1 MIGVVADD
9 TTGAN
14 DIGVMF
20 AKHGYHTRVLALT
33 PELGPEALECDAV
46 VIDTDSRLDKPE
58 VAAEKVRRATRL
70 LMEKGCTVY
79 WKKTCSVFRGN
90 VGVEFDA
97 MLDTLGADFGVA
109 VAAFPKNGRTTVH
122 GTHSVRGVP
131 LAESEFRRDPVHPTT
146 ESDLRRVLQNQT
158 PHPVGHVDLDTV
170 RGGVDAIKE
179 ALDGLRGR
187 VRYAL
192 FDAETQADLATI
204 AEATA
209 GEKVQLGGSGLA
221 EELPPFWPPATS
233 GIAAKDLDLSDPCG
247 VFAVAGSLMP
257 QTLAQVE
264 TASQAGL
271 PCLELDTVALLTE
284 AGARAE
290 MERIVAAAVP
300 LLRAGRDVVVH
311 SAHRPEQVAATKAAG
326 AELGIPE
333 VEVSR
338 AVSRT
343 LAEITDSVL
352 QATGLKKLVIL
363 GGDTT
368 GTVIRRL
375 GIQGNIVLDEIEP
388 GLPSGLALGVPPL
401 LLVLKSGSFG
411 KPEFLLKAMAHLKE
425 YAK

>member
-20 AKHGYHTRVLALT
+20 AKHGYHTRVLTLT
-33 PELGPEALECDAV
+33 PELGPEALQGDAV
-46 VIDTDSRLDKPE
+46 VIDTDSRLDHPE

-90 VGVEFDA
+90 VGPEFDA
-97 MLDTLGADFGVA
+97 MLDTLGADFGIA

-122 GTHSVRGVP
+122 GMHAVRGVP

-170 RGGVDAIKE
+170 RRGAAAIKE

-192 FDAETQADLATI
+192 FDAETQADLAAI

-221 EELPPFWPPATS
+221 EELPPFWPPVAS
-233 GIAAKDLDLSDPCG
+233 GAAVKDVDLSDPCG
-247 VFAVAGSLMP
+247 VFAIAGSLMP
-257 QTLAQVE
+257 QTRAQVE
-264 TASQAGL
+264 AARQAGL
-271 PCLELDTVALLTE
+271 PCLELDTVANLTE
-284 AGARAE
+284 AGAKSE
-290 MERIVAAAVP
+290 MERIVSAALP

-311 SAHRPEQVAATKAAG
+311 SAHRPEQVSATKAAG
-326 AELGIPE
+326 AALGLPE

-343 LAEITDSVL
+343 LAEITAAVL
-352 QATGLKKLVIL
+352 QATGLKKLVIM

-368 GTVIRRL
+368 GTIVRRL

-388 GLPSGLALGVPPL
+388 GLPSGLALGVRPL
-401 LLVLKSGSFG
+401 LVVLKSGSFG
-411 KPEFLLKAMAHLKE
+411 KPEFLLKAMEHLKE
-425 YAK
+425 YAN